1 MGELETIARFR
12 DLPAAQLA
20 QGMLE
25 AAGIPAFL
33 ADEYFVG
40 VNWQLSYAIGGV
52 RLQVPYEHVEEA
64 RNIQTVDNSAALSEL
79 QLSMAPASPT
89 HLCPSCGST
98 DIRQNKLSRK
108 SGAVSLLFGLPILF
122 WGTRL
127 FCERCRH
134 SWVPERCAEPFP
146 DVLAFRD
153 SDESSSSSMEKTER
167 AWHDDLTLA
176 ILILMCLVTLVML
189 YEYRH

>member
-64 RNIQTVDNSAALSEL
+64 RNILTVDNSAALSEL
-79 QLSMAPASPT
+79 QLSTAPASPT
-89 HLCPSCGST
+89 DLCPSCGST

-108 SGAVSLLFGLPILF
+108 SGALSLLFGLPILF

-146 DVLAFRD
+146 DVPAFRD

>member
-1 MGELETIARFR
+1 VGELETIARFR

-64 RNIQTVDNSAALSEL
+64 RNILTVDSSAALSEL
-79 QLSMAPASPT
+79 QLSTAPASPT
-89 HLCPSCGST
+89 DLCPSCGST

-108 SGAVSLLFGLPILF
+108 SGVC
-122 WGTRL
+122 R
-127 FCERCRH
+127 FCLVFRFCSGAPDCSANDAATH
-134 SWVPERCAEPFP
+134 GYLSDVLNPFP
-146 DVLAFRD
+146 TFRL
-153 SDESSSSSMEKTER
+153 SVIPMNLHRRPWRKQKG
-167 AWHDDLTLA
+167 HGMM
-176 ILILMCLVTLVML
+176 I
-189 YEYRH
+189 